1 MKDFYCTG
9 YTQNKVPSPA
19 LLLKE
24 RVNKIRQYIL
34 QFIDFFHPPFAKWID
49 QQTFRYLACGGGNQ
63 LLNIF
68 IYWFSL
74 HILLHEADS
83 VIHIKDGKTIAVG
96 ADIASYIIASSI
108 TIPIGFILSKYV
120 VFQESNL
127 KGRVQLFRYVVLVAT
142 CFFLNYLFLKL
153 FIDILGFYPT
163 PSQSLTI
170 IILAVFSYIV
180 QRTFTFKVKLADGD
194 VMIPVD
200 TCEE

>member
-1 MKDFYCTG
+1 
-9 YTQNKVPSPA
+9 
-19 LLLKE
+19 
-24 RVNKIRQYIL
+24 VNRIRHYIL
-34 QFIDFFHPPFAKWID
+34 LFIDFFHPPFARWID

-74 HILLHEADS
+74 HMLLHELDS
-83 VIHIKDGKTIAVG
+83 SILFIHGKSVTTIAVG

-127 KGRVQLFRYVVLVAT
+127 KGRIQLFRYAVLTAT

-153 FIDILGFYPT
+153 FIDVLGFYPT
-163 PSQSLTI
+163 PSQTLTI
-170 IILAVFSYIV
+170 IVLAVFSYIV
-180 QRTFTFKVKLADGD
+180 QRTFTFKIKSSPEDIAVS
-194 VMIPVD
+194 ID
-200 TCEE
+200 TFEE